1 MNTTNNPNENKFN
14 FSDEDKQKEAVEQKK
29 EAVKK
34 DAEGLFK
41 SIKHFLQELLD
52 FREDTDRD
60 ATIEAIKNDIPF
72 N

>member
-41 SIKHFLQELLD
+41 SIKHFLQEL
-52 FREDTDRD
+52 
-60 ATIEAIKNDIPF
+60 
-72 N
+72 